1 MVASAFLDKKCYE
14 VKIYTPLEKMMV
26 QFSPVDILG
35 LTLFIFAA
43 LWGLYSLF
51 LFVRRPNARI
61 AAVLIGLVA
70 VISVGIYIFLTAST
84 PARRAY
90 INVDVRGSMKSLL
103 FNLVATSLALIIAY
117 VIYWIARRLSAKNPS
132 GIRFAGIVSAGILLF
147 MLPVMLWLYTTTFA
161 PDLDEVFTQVDTI
174 EEVIITDD
182 IPIHIFENQ
191 KVKAPT
197 ALELGPNN
205 ELYVAGAQGSIWVIQ
220 DTDQDNLADNVI
232 EFASGLNQPEGLA
245 WGNDGLYINEI
256 GRLIFMKDNDGDY
269 VADETTVIL
278 DGFPGEKYA
287 FHQNNGLTFGP
298 DGRLYI
304 GSGST
309 TDHRPEEDPL
319 AARVLS
325 INPDGSD
332 LQVYATGVR
341 NPFGLIPAPGG
352 GFFAVDNGSSG
363 CVDTESQT
371 DDCRPE
377 FKIDVPEEVNYIL
390 EGKDYGF
397 PTYFG
402 MPPEDSDTMPPIVT
416 YPEHTAPSGIE
427 LYTGDKLPARF
438 KGQLFVSLW
447 ARGEIY
453 RIKLY
458 RIDDEHF
465 TGASLLFA
473 SGLTGPSAILNTPDG
488 GLYVAS
494 YSGNAIYYI
503 G

>member
-1 MVASAFLDKKCYE
+1 MTEFGA
-14 VKIYTPLEKMMV
+14 
-26 QFSPVDILG
+26 VDIIG
-35 LTLFIFAA
+35 LSLFFFAGI
-43 LWGLYSLF
+43 WGLYALF
-51 LFVRRPNARI
+51 LLARQPK
-61 AAVLIGLVA
+61 ARFAGLLIGLIAAAGLVLF
-70 VISVGIYIFLTAST
+70 IFLTAST

-90 INVDVRGSMKSLL
+90 INVDVRGSIRSVL
-103 FNLVATSLALIIAY
+103 FNILAACLALIVAY
-117 VIYWIARRLSAKNPS
+117 IIYRVALRLAGSNPS
-132 GIRFAGIVSAGILLF
+132 DLRFAGLVSAGILLF

-161 PDLDEVFTQVDTI
+161 PDLDEVFTQVTTI
-174 EEVIITDD
+174 ENITIAEN
-182 IPIHIFENQ
+182 IPIGIFENAV
-191 KVKAPT
+191 VKAPT
-197 ALELGPNN
+197 AMELGPNN
-205 ELYVAGAQGSIWVIQ
+205 ELYVSGAQGSIWAIQ
-220 DTDQDNLADNVI
+220 DTDQDNVADNVI
-232 EFASGLNQPEGLA
+232 EFAQGLNQPEGLA
-245 WGNDGLYINEI
+245 WGNDGLYINES
-256 GRLIFMKDNDGDY
+256 GRLIFMKDTDGDY

-278 DGFPGEKYA
+278 DGFPGEQYA

-309 TDHRPEEDPL
+309 TDHRPEESPM
-319 AARVLS
+319 AARIFS
-325 INPDGSD
+325 INPDGTD
-332 LQVYATGVR
+332 LKVYATGVR

-363 CVDTESQT
+363 CVDTELQI

-377 FKIDVPEEVNYIL
+377 VKIDVPEEVNYIL

-397 PTYFG
+397 PDYYG
-402 MPPEDSDTMPPIVT
+402 VPPQDSDTMPPIVT
-416 YPEHTAPSGIE
+416 FPEHSAPTGIVIYE
-427 LYTGDKLPARF
+427 GDKLPARF

-465 TGASLLFA
+465 TGAPLLFA
-473 SGLTGPSAILNTPDG
+473 SGLTGPSALLNTPDG
-488 GLYVAS
+488 GLYVTS